1 MSLLASQLTF
11 MIIIR
16 NIFILALLSVSGLAQ
31 VTSVKHEYLDSLPS
45 RGAAAIIE
53 GSNFT
58 DGWSDQADD
67 ILLLPENIRGVTV
80 TIDGAPCRLRG
91 VSPTRIAF
99 VIAYDTPA
107 IEPVRLKWNRLEVRN
122 SATGAVFPFRVYI
135 NDTSPWLI
143 QMADGY
149 VAGLVQTGSGFAM
162 IVNGVIPVTPGGARV
177 MLWGTGVFSNFRP
190 EWQIYYIILID
201 EEFNYYEI
209 PGVTLSRGTMVYG
222 WDNVIF
228 DISPAV
234 AAQFAG
240 KTLDLVLQTPSAFS
254 QSVKVKIAMQ

>member
-1 MSLLASQLTF
+1 MDYKKALIVILFSLITTP
-11 MIIIR
+11 
-16 NIFILALLSVSGLAQ
+16 VLAQ

-45 RGAAAIIE
+45 RGATAIIE

-67 ILLLPENIRGVTV
+67 ILMLPENIRGVTV
-80 TIDGAPCRLRG
+80 TIDGVPCKLRG

-99 VIAYDTPA
+99 VIAYNTPA

-143 QMADGY
+143 QMSDGY
-149 VAGLVQTGSGFAM
+149 VAGLVQTGGGFSM
-162 IVNGVIPVTPGGARV
+162 IVNGVIPVVGSARV

-190 EWQIYYIILID
+190 EWQLYYIILID

-240 KTLDLVLQTPSAFS
+240 KTVDLVLQTPSAFS
-254 QSVKVKIAMQ
+254 QSVKVKVVAQ